1 MDSETENSKNQLIET
16 NQSDIDLSLIELN
29 LRLSVEERI
38 RKHDEA
44 ARFVEELMKAGKVY
58 RDAQPR

>member
-1 MDSETENSKNQLIET
+1 MYSGPEDSKNRLNET

-29 LRLSVEERI
+29 LRLSIEERI